1 MFGGGGVYPSCGGNN
16 PFKLPPNLHTSHLRS
31 LRTDERPDHVLHRD
45 DPEPG
50 HTTGLTVP
58 GGGDAVS
65 NLWWIN
71 IWQTKPA
78 EREREVVN

>member
-1 MFGGGGVYPSCGGNN
+1 MWVTYVWGGVYPSCGGNN
-16 PFKLPPNLHTSHLRS
+16 TFKLHSNLHRSHLRS

-45 DPEPG
+45 GPEPG

-65 NLWWIN
+65 NL
-71 IWQTKPA
+71 
-78 EREREVVN
+78 